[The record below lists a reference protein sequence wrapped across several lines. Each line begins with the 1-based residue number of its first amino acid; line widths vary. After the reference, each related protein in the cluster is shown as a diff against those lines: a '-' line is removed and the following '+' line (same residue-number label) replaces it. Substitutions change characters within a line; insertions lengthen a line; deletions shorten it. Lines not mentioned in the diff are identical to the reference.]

1 MAEKSKAQ
9 KAFDNFL
16 GLIITFLVRSLLA
29 PKVYFQDRTVKKA
42 KQAIKEPSIIVCN
55 HTGHLDGPCIN
66 VVVRPHKVHSLAAKD
81 RFEQPN
87 FGFWLRHTGCI
98 PIDRQ
103 NADTSWIHESLRVLR
118 VEKENVAIYPEGR
131 HGQHRQQLPFHSGV
145 TMLAVMAQAPI
156 VMVYMDGPMRFFHR
170 NGVIIGEPF
179 RIAMPATGLSADFV
193 DEQTHVLE
201 QKMKDLM
208 QDFIEQHD
216 R

>member
-1 MAEKSKAQ
+1 MAAGNKAR

-16 GLIITFLVRSLLA
+16 GLIITFLVRTLLA
-29 PKVYFQDRTVKKA
+29 PKVYFQNKDIKKA
-42 KQAIKEPSIIVCN
+42 KKAITEPSIIVCN

-81 RFEQPN
+81 RFQQKN

-131 HGQHRQQLPFHSGV
+131 HGEHRKQLPFHSGV
-145 TMLAVMAQAPI
+145 TMLAVMAQVPI

-170 NGVIIGEPF
+170 NGVMIGEPF
-179 RIAMPATGLSADFV
+179 RIPMPAAGLSADYV
-193 DEQTHVLE
+193 DEQTHILE
-201 QKMKDLM
+201 EKMASLM
-208 QDFIEQHD
+208 NEYIQRAE
-216 R
+216 